1 MTLFDY
7 AVLGILGLSI
17 LLSVMRGFLREV
29 MALLSWAL
37 AFWLAAL
44 YAGDVALMLP
54 QSIPTQQLRMLAA
67 YALVFFLV
75 FVVMSLLSITIGQF
89 LKVLGVGPLDRLL
102 GAVFGFARGMVIV
115 LALVL
120 VAGLTTVPKEPF
132 WRNAT
137 FSAPLEAL
145 VSGLKPWLPDALR
158 KELKYE

>member
-7 AVLGILGLSI
+7 AVLAILGVSI
-17 LLSVMRGFLREV
+17 LLSVMRGFMREV
-29 MALLSWAL
+29 LALLAWVL

-44 YAGDVALMLP
+44 YADEVALLLP

-75 FVVMSLLSITIGQF
+75 FVVMSVLSITIGQL

-102 GAVFGFARGMVIV
+102 GAAFGFARGMVMV

-120 VAGLTTVPKEPF
+120 VAGLTNVPKEPF

-145 VSGLKPWLPDALR
+145 VTGLKPWLPEALR

>member
-7 AVLGILGLSI
+7 AVLAILGVSI

-29 MALLSWAL
+29 LALLAWVV
-37 AFWLAAL
+37 AFWLATL
-44 YAGDVALMLP
+44 YAGEVSRMLP
-54 QSIPTQQLRMLAA
+54 ASIPTEQLRLLAA

-75 FVVMSLLSITIGQF
+75 LLVMTLLSITIGQF
-89 LKVLGVGPLDRLL
+89 LKMLGIGPLDRLL
-102 GAVFGFARGMVIV
+102 GAIFGFARGMVIV
-115 LALVL
+115 LALV
-120 VAGLTTVPKEPF
+120 VMAGLTTLPKQPF

-145 VSGLKPWLPDALR
+145 VASARPWLPETIG

>member
-7 AVLGILGLSI
+7 AVLLIIGLSI
-17 LLSVMRGFLREV
+17 LLSVMRGFMREV
-29 MALLSWAL
+29 LALLAWVL

-44 YAGDVALMLP
+44 YAGELAPLLP
-54 QSIPTQQLRMLAA
+54 KGIPTQQLRMLAA

-75 FVVMSLLSITIGQF
+75 FVVMSLLSITVGQV
-89 LKVLGVGPLDRLL
+89 LKVLGIGPLDRLL

-115 LALVL
+115 LALV
-120 VAGLTTVPKEPF
+120 VAAGLTSLPKEAF

-137 FSAPLEAL
+137 FSAPLEAV
-145 VSGLKPWLPDALR
+145 VSAIKPWLPEALS

>member
-1 MTLFDY
+1 MTWFDY
-7 AVLGILGLSI
+7 AVLLILGLSI

-29 MALLSWAL
+29 LALLAWVL

-44 YAGDVALMLP
+44 YSGDVAHMLP

-75 FVVMSLLSITIGQF
+75 FVVMTLVSITVGQL
-89 LKVLGVGPLDRLL
+89 LKVLGIGPLDRML
-102 GAVFGFARGMVIV
+102 GALFGFARGMVIV

-120 VAGLTTVPKEPF
+120 VAGLTSLPKEPF

-137 FSAPLEAL
+137 FSAPLEAV
-145 VSGLKPWLPDALR
+145 VSAIKPWLPEALG